1 MATDQPDPP
10 VKSRTYSQGHSAEV
24 IASHSARTVSNSAAF
39 LLPHLRPH
47 FSLLDIGCGPGTIT
61 SGFCT
66 HLREGAVTGVDL
78 GDSVIEQAASSHHPL
93 SEYANLKFEVGD
105 ILQGL
110 KYADETFDVVY
121 CHQTILHLPDP
132 IRGMKEARR
141 LLKPGGLLAMRESDS
156 LCWYPKLPGLM
167 KYNECLNG
175 MLRAADAPGLS
186 SARGLH
192 AWARQAGF
200 ERDKMQVGAGT
211 TVYTSPED
219 RRWWATM
226 HVNRLKGEAV
236 GGQMKSLGLVGDEGI
251 GEMVRD
257 FGRWTDDPDGW
268 YAALQCEVIATK

>member
-1 MATDQPDPP
+1 MATTDQPDPP
-10 VKSRTYSQGHSAEV
+10 VKSTYSQGHSAEV
-24 IASHSARTVSNSAAF
+24 VASHSARTVSNSAAF

-66 HLREGAVTGVDL
+66 YLPEGTVTGLDL
-78 GDSVIEQAASSHHPL
+78 GDTVIEQAASSHP
-93 SEYANLKFEVGD
+93 STEYPNLKFEVGD
-105 ILQGL
+105 ILHGL
-110 KYADETFDVVY
+110 KYEDETFDVVY

-156 LCWYPKLPGLM
+156 LCWYPEFPGLM

-175 MLRAADAPGLS
+175 MLRAAGAPGLS

-200 ERDKMQVGAGT
+200 EREEMQVGAGT
-211 TVYTSPED
+211 TVYSSPGE
-219 RRWWATM
+219 RRWWAM
-226 HVNRLKGEAV
+226 IHVNRLKGEAV
-236 GGQMKSLGLVGDEGI
+236 GGKMKSLGLVGDEGI
-251 GEMVRD
+251 EEMVRD
-257 FGRWTDDPDGW
+257 LERWIDEADGW